1 MQGDFSMSVNSRTV
15 CRCFLTSAMLFGFIG
30 LTRADDA
37 TTPKA
42 SKASDQAAP
51 LAKDKDDAA
60 AKTDDSGADDAKKD
74 AAPAA
79 KPKPRKLKQLTQEMT
94 ERRDR
99 VRRLLAALRQ
109 QPFNTQQNDCSDI
122 LEFCRGFGC
131 NTELTDNASSGQ
143 AGSGQKV
150 NGITCLCWNM
160 PCAGYEMMTY
170 SDGHL
175 AARIGYGYQS
185 QPSELAAV
193 LALSEVAPDYP
204 ARFGR
209 VVRTVADLIEYEK
222 LTCRPGTDMSMK
234 LVALSHYVREPAWK
248 DNLGNEWTLQRMVR
262 EELNRPTGNTP
273 HAATNRLMGLVA
285 AVNRF
290 KADKKPIEGDL
301 ARAETYIDEATRY
314 AFTSQNSDGSWGRA
328 VNRDYP
334 TAVSYTSHML
344 EWLVLATPAN
354 SLEDP
359 RIAGAVDFLTTS
371 FNAPHYQNYISTM
384 SAREISA
391 AMHTAY
397 VLNFYDQAIFAPA
410 DLPADA
416 APAKPETPA
425 QKAAQVETQ
434 PR

>member
-1 MQGDFSMSVNSRTV
+1 MLVIFRLG
-15 CRCFLTSAMLFGFIG
+15 CRCFLASAMVFGFVS

-37 TTPKA
+37 TAPKPPKA
-42 SKASDQAAP
+42 ADQAAP
-51 LAKDKDDAA
+51 ANTAKKTTDDAKDTTEPA
-60 AKTDDSGADDAKKD
+60 AKTDTPSAEDAKKNS
-74 AAPAA
+74 APAI
-79 KPKPRKLKQLTQEMT
+79 KPKPKKLKQLTPEMT

-99 VRRLLAALRQ
+99 VRRLLTALRQ

-131 NTELTDNASSGQ
+131 NTEFVDN

-160 PCAGYEMMTY
+160 PCAGYEMMTI
-170 SDGHL
+170 SEGHL
-175 AARIGYGYQS
+175 TGRIGYGYQS

-209 VVRTVADLIEYEK
+209 VVRTVADMIDYEK
-222 LTCRPGTDMSMK
+222 LTCRPGADMSMK
-234 LVALSHYVREPAWK
+234 LVALSHYVREPSWK
-248 DNLGNEWTLQRMVR
+248 DNLGNEWTLQRIVT

-290 KADKKPIEGDL
+290 KADKTTMDGDL
-301 ARAETYIDEATRY
+301 ARAEAYIDEAMQY

-334 TAVSYTSHML
+334 TAVSYTAHML
-344 EWLVLATPAN
+344 EWLVSAVPAN

-359 RIAGAVDFLTTS
+359 RIAGGIDFLTTS
-371 FNAPHYQNYISTM
+371 FNAPHYQSYISTM
-384 SAREISA
+384 SSREISA
-391 AMHTAY
+391 AMRTAY
-397 VLNFYDQAIFAPA
+397 VLNFYDQAVFAPA
-410 DLPADA
+410 DPPPGEA
-416 APAKPETPA
+416 APAKAEAPA
-425 QKAAQVETQ
+425 QKAAQRETQ

>member
-1 MQGDFSMSVNSRTV
+1 MSIMFRIG
-15 CRCFLTSAMLFGFIG
+15 CRCFLASTLLLG
-30 LTRADDA
+30 LVGSTRADDG
-37 TTPKA
+37 TP
-42 SKASDQAAP
+42 SKDAKTADV
-51 LAKDKDDAA
+51 AKDKADAA
-60 AKTDDSGADDAKKD
+60 AKSDDSPANDAKDDAKKD
-74 AAPAA
+74 SAPAV
-79 KPKPRKLKQLTQEMT
+79 KSRPKKLKQLTPEMT

-99 VRRLLAALRQ
+99 VRRLLTALRQ
-109 QPFNTQQNDCSDI
+109 QPFNTQQNDCSDV

-131 NTELTDNASSGQ
+131 NTELADN

-170 SDGHL
+170 SEGHL

-185 QPSELAAV
+185 QPSELAAM

-209 VVRTVADLIEYEK
+209 VVRTVSDIIDYEK
-222 LTCRPGTDMSMK
+222 LSCRPGTDMSMK
-234 LVALSHYVREPAWK
+234 LVALAHYVHEPSWK
-248 DNLGNEWTLQRMVR
+248 DSLGGNWTLQRIVT
-262 EELNRPTGNTP
+262 EEMNRPTGNTP
-273 HAATNRLMGLVA
+273 YAATNRLMGLVA
-285 AVNRF
+285 AIKRF
-290 KADKKPIEGDL
+290 KADKTAIDGDL
-301 ARAETYIDEATRY
+301 ARAETYIDEAARY

-334 TAVSYTSHML
+334 TAVSYTAHML
-344 EWLVLATPAN
+344 EWLVSAMPAN

-359 RIAGAVDFLTTS
+359 RIAGGIDFLTTS

-391 AMHTAY
+391 AMHSAY
-397 VLNFYDQAIFAPA
+397 VLNFYDQAVFAPA
-410 DLPADA
+410 DPPPSEA
-416 APAKPETPA
+416 APPKTQTPV
-425 QKAAQVETQ
+425 QKAAERETQ

>member
-1 MQGDFSMSVNSRTV
+1 MSVIFRIG
-15 CRCFLTSAMLFGFIG
+15 CRCILASAMLQGLAG
-30 LTRADDA
+30 LTRADDSA
-37 TTPKA
+37 APKPPKA
-42 SKASDQAAP
+42 SDHAAASDT
-51 LAKDKDDAA
+51 AKEKTDAA
-60 AKTDDSGADDAKKD
+60 AKSDDSPANDAKKD
-74 AAPAA
+74 SAPAA
-79 KPKPRKLKQLTQEMT
+79 KPKPKKIKQLTPEMT

-99 VRRLLAALRQ
+99 VRRLLTALRQ

-131 NTELTDNASSGQ
+131 NTELTDNA
-143 AGSGQKV
+143 GSGQKV

-170 SDGHL
+170 SEGHL
-175 AARIGYGYQS
+175 TGRVGYGCQS

-193 LALSEVAPDYP
+193 LALSEVAPNYP

-209 VVRTVADLIEYEK
+209 EVRTVADIIDYEK

-234 LVALSHYVREPAWK
+234 LVALSHYVREPSWK
-248 DNLGNEWTLQRMVR
+248 DNLGNEWTLQRIVT
-262 EELNRPTGNTP
+262 EELNRPTGTTP
-273 HAATNRLMGLVA
+273 HAATNRLMGLVS

-290 KADKKPIEGDL
+290 KADKTAMEGDL
-301 ARAETYIDEATRY
+301 ARAETYIDEAMRY

-328 VNRDYP
+328 VNRDFP
-334 TAVSYTSHML
+334 TAVSYTAHML
-344 EWLVLATPAN
+344 EWLVSAMPAN

-359 RIAGAVDFLTTS
+359 RIAGGIDFLTTS

-391 AMHTAY
+391 AMRTAY
-397 VLNFYDQAIFAPA
+397 VLNFYDQAVFVPA
-410 DLPADA
+410 DPPPSEA
-416 APAKPETPA
+416 APPKTDSPA
-425 QKAAQVETQ
+425 QKAARRETQ

>member
-1 MQGDFSMSVNSRTV
+1 MSVMFRIGG
-15 CRCFLTSAMLFGFIG
+15 RCFLASALLLGFAG
-30 LTRADDA
+30 LSHA
-37 TTPKA
+37 
-42 SKASDQAAP
+42 
-51 LAKDKDDAA
+51 DDAA
-60 AKTDDSGADDAKKD
+60 ASKDPKTADVAKDKADAAAKSDDSPADDAKKD
-74 AAPAA
+74 SAPVV
-79 KPKPRKLKQLTQEMT
+79 KPKPKKLKQLTPEMT

-99 VRRLLAALRQ
+99 VRRLLTALRQ
-109 QPFNTQQNDCSDI
+109 QPFNTQQNDCSDV

-131 NTELTDNASSGQ
+131 NTELADN

-170 SDGHL
+170 SEGHL

-209 VVRTVADLIEYEK
+209 VVRTVSDLIDYEK
-222 LTCRPGTDMSMK
+222 LSCRPGTDMSMK
-234 LVALSHYVREPAWK
+234 LVALAHYVHEPSWK
-248 DNLGNEWTLQRMVR
+248 DSLGGDWTLQRIVT
-262 EELNRPTGNTP
+262 EELNRPTGSTP
-273 HAATNRLMGLVA
+273 YAATNRIMGLVA
-285 AVNRF
+285 AVKRF
-290 KADKKPIEGDL
+290 KADKTAIDGDL
-301 ARAETYIDEATRY
+301 ARAETYIDEAKRY

-334 TAVSYTSHML
+334 TAVSYTAHML
-344 EWLVLATPAN
+344 EWLVLAMPAN

-359 RIAGAVDFLTTS
+359 RIASGIDFLTTS
-371 FNAPHYQNYISTM
+371 FNAPHYQNYISAM

-397 VLNFYDQAIFAPA
+397 VLNFYDQAVFAPA
-410 DLPADA
+410 DPPPSEA
-416 APAKPETPA
+416 APPKTEMPV
-425 QKAAQVETQ
+425 QKAAERETQ